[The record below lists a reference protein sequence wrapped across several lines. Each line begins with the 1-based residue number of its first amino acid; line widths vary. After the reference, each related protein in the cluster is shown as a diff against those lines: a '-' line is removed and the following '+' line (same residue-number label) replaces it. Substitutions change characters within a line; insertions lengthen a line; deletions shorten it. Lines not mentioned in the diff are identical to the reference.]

1 MASKSAR
8 TRERILDA
16 AAHVLSRKGYAGTR
30 LSDVADQAE
39 VQAPAIY
46 YYFPSRDDLIEEVM
60 WSGIAHMR
68 EHMTR
73 ILAALPPEASPL
85 DRIDAAVE
93 AHLRYSLEISDYTT
107 ASIRNAGQVPESVAI
122 RYAAEAS
129 QYGDMWRKLLQDA
142 ESAGLLRPDLDPVAA
157 RMMVL
162 GALNWAAEWWNPR
175 RGSLDTVV
183 RTAQSLV
190 RHGLGI
196 RPADDDTGVPRAAG
210 AARKSRRKRP
220 APDIAARIPLSSGTK
235 PDHGRA
241 GRRSSGIRDGRAPGE
256 STAGLRTRA

>member
-1 MASKSAR
+1 
-8 TRERILDA
+8 
-16 AAHVLSRKGYAGTR
+16 VLSRKGYAGTR

-39 VQAPAIY
+39 IQAPAIY

-68 EHMTR
+68 EHITS
-73 ILAALPPEASPL
+73 ILAALPPGAGPL

-107 ASIRNAGQVPESVAI
+107 ASIRNAGQVPESIAI

-129 QYGDMWRKLLQDA
+129 QYGDTWRKLLQDA
-142 ESAGLLRPDLDPVAA
+142 DNAGLLRPDLDPRAA
-157 RMMVL
+157 RMLVL

-175 RGSLDTVV
+175 RGSLEVVV

-190 RHGLGI
+190 RHGLG
-196 RPADDDTGVPRAAG
+196 AGHNLGHAGAEGAAG
-210 AARKSRRKRP
+210 APGSATRKSRV
-220 APDIAARIPLSSGTK
+220 
-235 PDHGRA
+235 
-241 GRRSSGIRDGRAPGE
+241 RRETPP
-256 STAGLRTRA
+256 

>member
-1 MASKSAR
+1 MSRKPDVAVVEETGSKSAR

-39 VQAPAIY
+39 IQAPAIY

-68 EHMTR
+68 EHVTG
-73 ILAALPPEASPL
+73 ILASLPAGAGPL
-85 DRIDAAVE
+85 ERIDAAVE

-107 ASIRNAGQVPESVAI
+107 ASIRNAGQVPEGIGI

-129 QYGDMWRKLLQDA
+129 LYGDTWRKLLQDA
-142 ESAGLLRPDLDPVAA
+142 DTAGLLRPDLDRRAA
-157 RMMVL
+157 RMLVL

-175 RGSLDTVV
+175 RGSLEVVV
-183 RTAQSLV
+183 RTAQALV
-190 RHGLGI
+190 RNG
-196 RPADDDTGVPRAAG
+196 
-210 AARKSRRKRP
+210 
-220 APDIAARIPLSSGTK
+220 
-235 PDHGRA
+235 
-241 GRRSSGIRDGRAPGE
+241 
-256 STAGLRTRA
+256 

>member
-1 MASKSAR
+1 VPRKPAEPGEEAASKSAR

-39 VQAPAIY
+39 IQAPAIY

-68 EHMTR
+68 EHMAAN
-73 ILAALPPEASPL
+73 LAALPPDAGPL

-93 AHLRYSLEISDYTT
+93 AHLRYALEISDYTT
-107 ASIRNAGQVPESVAI
+107 ASIRNAGQVPESIAI
-122 RYAAEAS
+122 RYTAEAS

-142 ESAGLLRPDLDPVAA
+142 DNAGLLRPDLDPSAA
-157 RMMVL
+157 RMLVL

-175 RGSLDTVV
+175 RGSLEIVV

-190 RHGLGI
+190 RHGLAAGQTAAG
-196 RPADDDTGVPRAAG
+196 PDAAG
-210 AARKSRRKRP
+210 ADELPRSASRKPRARGRL
-220 APDIAARIPLSSGTK
+220 AA
-235 PDHGRA
+235 D
-241 GRRSSGIRDGRAPGE
+241 
-256 STAGLRTRA
+256 

>member
-1 MASKSAR
+1 VSRKPDVAGAGETGSKSAR

-39 VQAPAIY
+39 IQAPAIY

-68 EHMTR
+68 DHVTSV
-73 ILAALPPEASPL
+73 LAALPAGTGPL

-107 ASIRNAGQVPESVAI
+107 ASIRNAGQVPESIAI
-122 RYAAEAS
+122 RYTAEAS
-129 QYGDMWRKLLQDA
+129 QYGDTWRKLLQDA
-142 ESAGLLRPDLDPVAA
+142 DSAGLLRPDLDSGAA
-157 RMMVL
+157 RMLVL

-175 RGSLDTVV
+175 RGSLEVVV

-190 RHGLGI
+190 RHGLGT
-196 RPADDDTGVPRAAG
+196 RPGAVEVAGTAAG
-210 AARKSRRKRP
+210 SAARKP
-220 APDIAARIPLSSGTK
+220 
-235 PDHGRA
+235 
-241 GRRSSGIRDGRAPGE
+241 
-256 STAGLRTRA
+256 RTRRPMSG

>member
-1 MASKSAR
+1 VPRKPDANAVEGKGSGDAGSKSVR

-39 VQAPAIY
+39 IQAPAIY
-46 YYFPSRDDLIEEVM
+46 YYFPSRDDLIEEVI

-68 EHMTR
+68 EHLAQVM
-73 ILAALPPEASPL
+73 AALPPDADPL

-93 AHLRYSLEISDYTT
+93 AHLRYALEISDYTT
-107 ASIRNAGQVPESVAI
+107 ASIRNAGQVPEAI
-122 RYAAEAS
+122 AVRHTAEAS

-142 ESAGLLRPDLDPVAA
+142 ENAGLLRPDLDP
-157 RMMVL
+157 MLVL

-175 RGSLDTVV
+175 RGSLDAVV

-190 RHGLGI
+190 RHGLGPV
-196 RPADDDTGVPRAAG
+196 PAAGDDPAGVPG
-210 AARKSRRKRP
+210 STARKSRTRRRP
-220 APDIAARIPLSSGTK
+220 VTS
-235 PDHGRA
+235 
-241 GRRSSGIRDGRAPGE
+241 
-256 STAGLRTRA
+256 

>member
-1 MASKSAR
+1 VPRKPAVTVTEETGSKSAR

-39 VQAPAIY
+39 IQAPAIY

-68 EHMTR
+68 EHVTR
-73 ILAALPPEASPL
+73 ILAALPPSAGPL
-85 DRIDAAVE
+85 ERIDAAVG

-107 ASIRNAGQVPESVAI
+107 ASIRNAGQVPENIAI

-129 QYGDMWRKLLQDA
+129 HYGDTWRKLLQDA
-142 ESAGLLRPDLDPVAA
+142 DHSGLLRADLEPRAA
-157 RMMVL
+157 RMLVL

-175 RGSLDTVV
+175 RGSLELVV

-190 RHGLGI
+190 RHGLGPQQAADDAKVAGSPGFTVRKPRARR
-196 RPADDDTGVPRAAG
+196 RPASPSDPVPPLP
-210 AARKSRRKRP
+210 P
-220 APDIAARIPLSSGTK
+220 A
-235 PDHGRA
+235 
-241 GRRSSGIRDGRAPGE
+241 DG
-256 STAGLRTRA
+256 

>member
-1 MASKSAR
+1 MPRKPEVAAPEEAGSKSAR
-8 TRERILDA
+8 TRERILNA

-39 VQAPAIY
+39 IQAPAIY

-73 ILAALPPEASPL
+73 VLAALPPGADPL

-93 AHLRYSLEISDYTT
+93 AHLRYCLEISDYTT
-107 ASIRNAGQVPESVAI
+107 ASIRNAGQVPENIAI
-122 RYAAEAS
+122 RYTAEAS

-142 ESAGLLRPDLDPVAA
+142 DNAGLLRPDLDPMAA

-190 RHGLGI
+190 RHGLGY
-196 RPADDDTGVPRAAG
+196 RLEGGAAEAPSS
-210 AARKSRRKRP
+210 AARKPRSRKR
-220 APDIAARIPLSSGTK
+220 
-235 PDHGRA
+235 
-241 GRRSSGIRDGRAPGE
+241 
-256 STAGLRTRA
+256 

>member
-1 MASKSAR
+1 VPRKPAEPGEEAASKSAR

-39 VQAPAIY
+39 IQAPAIY

-68 EHMTR
+68 EHMAAN
-73 ILAALPPEASPL
+73 LAALPPDAGPL
-85 DRIDAAVE
+85 ERIDAAVE
-93 AHLRYSLEISDYTT
+93 AHLRYALEISDYTT
-107 ASIRNAGQVPESVAI
+107 ASIRNAGQVPESIAI
-122 RYAAEAS
+122 RYTAEAS

-142 ESAGLLRPDLDPVAA
+142 DNAGLLRPDLDPSAA
-157 RMMVL
+157 RMLVL

-175 RGSLDTVV
+175 RGSLEIVV

-190 RHGLGI
+190 RHGLA
-196 RPADDDTGVPRAAG
+196 ADQTAAGPDAAG
-210 AARKSRRKRP
+210 ADELPRSASRKPRARGRL
-220 APDIAARIPLSSGTK
+220 AA
-235 PDHGRA
+235 D
-241 GRRSSGIRDGRAPGE
+241 
-256 STAGLRTRA
+256 